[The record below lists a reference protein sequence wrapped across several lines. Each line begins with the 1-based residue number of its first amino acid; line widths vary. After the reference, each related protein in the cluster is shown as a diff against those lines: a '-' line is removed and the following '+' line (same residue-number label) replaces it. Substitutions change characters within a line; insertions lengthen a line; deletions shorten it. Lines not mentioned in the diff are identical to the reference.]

1 MPIRKTADDVLAA
14 VNVMQRARD
23 ACADL
28 KPLTQPMTEDEL
40 EERARMIDKVIR
52 ARRKLQLLRDR
63 AEALEHALGRF
74 KSRRA
79 AIRA

>member
-1 MPIRKTADDVLAA
+1 MPLKNAANDVLAA

-28 KPLTQPMTEDEL
+28 KPLDHPMTDEEL
-40 EERARMIDKVIR
+40 QQRAEMIDKVIR

-63 AEALEHALGRF
+63 AEALEGALGRF
-74 KSRRA
+74 KSRREA
-79 AIRA
+79 MRA